1 MKRRRLK
8 VSRTHVESRA
18 RAARVALPPIP
29 QLRIQGRWL
38 DKAGFTIG
46 CNVRVAVAR
55 GLLALEVI
63 EPTNEN
69 DPN

>member
-38 DKAGFTIG
+38 DEAGFTIG
-46 CNVRVAVAR
+46 SRVRIAVAR

-63 EPTNEN
+63 DTDN